1 MPSPLSWGIGRA
13 ATLLKTLLQYY
24 GKSLEA
30 LPGVAYPGFRD
41 NRSTLNTKTGYK
53 NKFKNVTQWDCVVRI
68 VVVTCTFDVCTESVQ
83 QSLEKKFGKAGGTIP
98 ITPSDLFEKRMGVS
112 TNTTTHLYLIHCQS
126 VALLSV
132 LFCPQL

>member
-1 MPSPLSWGIGRA
+1 MAVYAKKIPIWVQKGI
-13 ATLLKTLLQYY
+13 LVHSYVL
-24 GKSLEA
+24 
-30 LPGVAYPGFRD
+30 F
-41 NRSTLNTKTGYK
+41 NIW
-53 NKFKNVTQWDCVVRI
+53 NVTQWDCVVRI